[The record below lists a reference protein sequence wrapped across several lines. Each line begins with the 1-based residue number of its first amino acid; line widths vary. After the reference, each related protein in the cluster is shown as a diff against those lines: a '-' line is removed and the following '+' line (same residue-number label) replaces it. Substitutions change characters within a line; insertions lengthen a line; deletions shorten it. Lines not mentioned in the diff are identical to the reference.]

1 MYRKFR
7 SIFDGVT
14 ETVKSEI
21 KKQKGGVL
29 AFLMAPKASSLI
41 ASVAFSLLPGIF
53 AFFWSYW
60 NGIWQEGGIV
70 PLIASALLKDIFG
83 KRVTRTGKESR
94 EQGEK

>member
-53 AFFWSYW
+53 AFF
-60 NGIWQEGGIV
+60 G
-70 PLIASALLKDIFG
+70 
-83 KRVTRTGKESR
+83 VTETEFDKKVELFL
-94 EQGEK
+94 